1 MVAVPTSNKNVLF
14 GVRVGDLSKITSC
27 MSLNH
32 GSWAHFLKDA
42 YVFYLFSMLAGK
54 SYHF

>member
-32 GSWAHFLKDA
+32 GCLGHFLKD
-42 YVFYLFSMLAGK
+42 VGPMFLPV
-54 SYHF
+54 